1 MQSNGGRMPAEAMAR
16 NAISALFSG
25 PAAGV
30 IGAVRSVAGAGY
42 RNLITLD
49 MGGTSTDVALI
60 ADGQPELASMTR
72 IDGLPVKTP
81 VIDIV
86 TVGAGGG
93 SIAWADDGG
102 LLRAGPSS
110 AGAMP
115 GPGLLPA
122 RRRSADGNGCA
133 SGPRYAST
141 GCVSRRPHAD

>member
-1 MQSNGGRMPAEAMAR
+1 MAR

-30 IGAVRSVAGAGY
+30 IGAVRTVAGAGY
-42 RNLITLD
+42 HDLITLD
-49 MGGTSTDVALI
+49 ICGTSTDVALI
-60 ADGQPELASMTR
+60 ADGDPELASMTR

-102 LLRAGPSS
+102 PTS
-110 AGAMP
+110 AGAVP
-115 GPGLLPA
+115 GPACYRRGA
-122 RRRSADGNGCA
+122 TGRRSPMRTSSAALFDRMRSWAGA
-133 SGPRYAST
+133 
-141 GCVSRRPHAD
+141 